1 MKSALDRIAF
11 LLSETT
17 TDKPCFPPTLL
28 FEEGW
33 MLRLVLDWFSSN
45 PTEDHVLAFD
55 ENARWFSEARL
66 ASTFLPRFRG
76 DKHAEG
82 YTHADGVIGHFSISP
97 SGHAYLSVSPDATL
111 LKVVEAKMFSKLSR
125 GTTHAPRY
133 NQAARNVAC
142 IAEILRRANRKP
154 SELRSLGFCVLA
166 PKEQI
171 EGGVFRGELESKSIE
186 ETVGERVESYDGPKT
201 EWFEGWFLPT
211 LEHIQ
216 IGCIG
221 WEEVITFI
229 QAVDPEFGQALAG
242 FYAQCLKHNRPLA
255 KRNSA

>member
-1 MKSALDRIAF
+1 MNLALDRITF
-11 LLSETT
+11 LLSETAS
-17 TDKPCFPPTLL
+17 DKPCFPPTLL

-45 PTEDHVLAFD
+45 RTEDHVLAFD
-55 ENARWFSEARL
+55 KTARWFSEARL

-82 YTHADGVIGHFSISP
+82 YTHADGVLGHFSISP
-97 SGHAYLSVSPDATL
+97 SGHAFLSVSPDATL

-154 SELRSLGFCVLA
+154 SELRSLGFYVLA

-171 EGGVFRGELESKSIE
+171 EDGVFRRELESESIKE
-186 ETVGERVESYDGPKT
+186 IVGERVERYDKPKT
-201 EWFEGWFLPT
+201 EWFEDWFLPM

-216 IGCIG
+216 IGCIS
-221 WEEVITFI
+221 WEDIITYI
-229 QAVDPEFGQALAG
+229 QAVDAEFGQALSG
-242 FYAQCLKHNRPLA
+242 FYVQCLKHNRPRA
-255 KRNSA
+255 KRKSA